1 MIVYVI
7 YSSLW
12 TINYNR
18 FTTSLTE
25 YFLCEALGHTP
36 DRCTRDEFEKYS
48 YPYLESFTALCRI
61 FVQLSILIF
70 AINNQGLN
78 AKENGCCPPSPIKV
92 EGKHGNASAV
102 NPAYI

>member
-1 MIVYVI
+1 MITYVI

-18 FTTSLTE
+18 LTTSLTE

-36 DRCTRDEFEKYS
+36 DKCSRDEFEKYS
-48 YPYLESFTALCRI
+48 YPYLEGFTALCRVL
-61 FVQLSILIF
+61 VQLSILIF
-70 AINNQGLN
+70 AINNRGLD
-78 AKENGCCPPSPIKV
+78 AKHNDCCAPSPTKV
-92 EGKHGNASAV
+92 NGNLSVV